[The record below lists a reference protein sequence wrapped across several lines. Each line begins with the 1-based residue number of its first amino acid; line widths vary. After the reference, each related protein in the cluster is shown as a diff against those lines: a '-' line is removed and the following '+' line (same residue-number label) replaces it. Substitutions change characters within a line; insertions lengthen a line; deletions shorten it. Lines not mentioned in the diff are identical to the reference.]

1 MLSSTKILYKAI
13 MPYLNKGYSFCPD
26 TNILMA
32 APELFEKLKGE
43 SIFVSKQVYDELDNL
58 KKVDENASYDQRKRS
73 FEAREGLR
81 AMDYSDSKIIDMAP
95 SSTHNTYNLSFSPD
109 EKIIATYI
117 HERDT
122 NNKNIIFL
130 TLDRGAKMIA
140 KSKGLGVVE
149 FDLEMFQKRRK
160 SDQVILKEKQKRSNL
175 SPMRRFGKS
184 VSVIHKKIM
193 KLLKFGLGIA
203 VVLFLLSAF
212 VLPAFGSVE
221 VAEVEPI
228 KLENDQITIIPKLV
242 YQDPYEEKFYIHY
255 EIMNKMN
262 SAIYGFYNPDR
273 PLELKTKSVPI
284 EKRLKQM
291 QEKQHYSNQLFLDQ
305 IYVKFKGRE
314 DENVFAFGSPDKVPT
329 KERRNGIIEVEGNL
343 KDLIELNTS
352 VFIVDSEQRIPYSIK
367 LGEIKKVKNS
377 EIKKM
382 K

>member
-13 MPYLNKGYSFCPD
+13 TPYLNSEYSFCPD

-43 SIFVSKQVYDELDNL
+43 TVWVSKQVYDELDAL
-58 KKVDENASYDQRKRS
+58 KKVDEDASYDQKKRS

-81 AMDYSDSKIIDMAP
+81 AMDYSESKIIDMAP
-95 SSTHNTYNLSFSPD
+95 SSTHKTYKLSYSPD

-117 HERDT
+117 HERDLT
-122 NNKNIIFL
+122 NHKIIFL

-140 KSKGLGVVE
+140 KSKGLDVVE

-160 SDQVILKEKQKRSNL
+160 SDQAILKEKQKRSNL
-175 SPMRRFGKS
+175 SPIRRFGKS
-184 VSVIHKKIM
+184 VSSIHKKIM
-193 KLLKFGLGIA
+193 KLLKFGLGFA
-203 VVLFLLSAF
+203 VILFFLSAF
-212 VLPAFGSVE
+212 LLPVFGSVE

-228 KLENDQITIIPKLV
+228 KLENDQITIVPKLV
-242 YQDPYEEKFYIHY
+242 YQDPHEEKFYIHY
-255 EIMNKMN
+255 EVMNKMN
-262 SAIYGFYNPDR
+262 SAIYAFYNPDR
-273 PLELKTKSVPI
+273 PLELETKTVPI
-284 EKRLKQM
+284 EKRLEQM
-291 QEKQHYSNQLFLDQ
+291 QEKQHYSNQLYLDQ

-314 DENVFAFGSPDKVPT
+314 DENVFAFGSPDEVPT
-329 KERRNGIIEVEGNL
+329 KQRRDGIIEIEGNL
-343 KDLIELNTS
+343 KDLVELNTS

-377 EIKKM
+377 EIEKM